1 MKGITEKQ
9 KKILEFIKDFT
20 EENGYP
26 PTIEEIM
33 EEFSFASPNAVIT
46 HLSALEKKGFIERR
60 GNISRGIIIRES
72 GNSYN
77 IPVLGNIPAGI
88 PVEEEENIE
97 GYLNMS
103 ENLLSRDEY
112 FALRV
117 RGDSMKD
124 AGIFDGD
131 YVILK
136 KGVEIKNGDI
146 VVAFIDGEYTV
157 KYFYK
162 RAGYIELK
170 PANEFYSSIKVFRK
184 HRFEIVGKVKGVF
197 RKIE

>member
-1 MKGITEKQ
+1 MKELTEKQ
-9 KKILEFIKDFT
+9 KKILEFIKEFIT
-20 EENGYP
+20 ENGYP

-33 EEFSFASPNAVIT
+33 ERFSFSSPNAVIT
-46 HLSALEKKGFIERR
+46 HLSALEKKGFIKRR
-60 GNISRGIIIRES
+60 ENTSRGIIITES
-72 GNSYN
+72 EKTYN
-77 IPVLGNIPAGI
+77 IPVLGNIHAGV

-97 GYLNMS
+97 GYLNIS

-117 RGDSMKD
+117 KGDSMKD

-136 KGVEIKNGDI
+136 RGVEIRNGDI

-157 KYFYK
+157 KYFYRK
-162 RAGYIELK
+162 PGYIELK
-170 PANEFYSSIKVFRK
+170 PANNLYLPIKVFRK
-184 HRFEIVGKVKGVF
+184 NKFEIIGKVKGVF

>member
-1 MKGITEKQ
+1 MKKLTERQKEILKFIKNFTEK
-9 KKILEFIKDFT
+9 
-20 EENGYP
+20 NGYP

-33 EEFSFASPNAVIT
+33 GKFSFSSPNAVIA
-46 HLSALEKKGFIERR
+46 HLSALEKKGIIERK
-60 GNISRGIIIRES
+60 GNISRGIIIKE
-72 GNSYN
+72 NDKTYN

-88 PVEEEENIE
+88 PLEEEENIE
-97 GYLNMS
+97 GYLTIS

-117 RGDSMKD
+117 KGDSMKD

-136 KGVEIKNGDI
+136 KDSEIKNGDI
-146 VVAFIDGEYTV
+146 VVAYLDNQYTV

-162 RAGYIELK
+162 KDGSIELR
-170 PANEFYSSIKVFRK
+170 PANKLYSPINVNRNQKFQ
-184 HRFEIVGKVKGVF
+184 IIGKVKGVF
-197 RKIE
+197 RKIL

>member
-1 MKGITEKQ
+1 MKKLTGRQKEILKFIKNFTEK
-9 KKILEFIKDFT
+9 
-20 EENGYP
+20 NGYP

-33 EEFSFASPNAVIT
+33 GKFSFSSPNAVIS
-46 HLSALEKKGFIERR
+46 HLSALEKKGIIERK
-60 GNISRGIIIRES
+60 GNISRGIIIKETDKT
-72 GNSYN
+72 YN

-88 PVEEEENIE
+88 PLEEEENIE
-97 GYLNMS
+97 GYLTIS

-117 RGDSMKD
+117 KGDSMKD

-136 KGVEIKNGDI
+136 KDSEIKNGDI
-146 VVAFIDGEYTV
+146 VVAYLDNQYTV

-162 RAGYIELK
+162 KDSSIELR
-170 PANEFYSSIKVFRK
+170 PANKFYTSIKVNKNQKFQ
-184 HRFEIVGKVKGVF
+184 IIGKVKGVF
-197 RKIE
+197 RKIL

>member
-1 MKGITEKQ
+1 MKEITEKQ
-9 KKILEFIKDFT
+9 RKIFEFIKKFT
-20 EENGYP
+20 EKNGYP

-33 EEFSFASPNAVIT
+33 KEFSFASPNSVIT
-46 HLSALEKKGFIERR
+46 HLSALEKKGFIERKE
-60 GNISRGIIIRES
+60 NISRGIVVREKEE
-72 GNSYN
+72 NYN
-77 IPVLGNIPAGI
+77 IPVVGNIPAGI
-88 PVEEEENIE
+88 PLEEEENIE

-103 ENLLSRDEY
+103 ENLLSKDEY
-112 FALRV
+112 FALKV

-162 RAGYIELK
+162 RAGYIELR
-170 PANEFYSSIKVFRK
+170 PANKIYSPIKVFRK
-184 HRFEIVGKVKGVF
+184 QRFEIVGKVKGVF